1 MISTIIR
8 EISMKTGIKVVD
20 AMTNK
25 PVIASSNITI
35 TECAKLMKKFG
46 IGSLLVREDKKI
58 VGIITEKDFVVKI
71 LAKGKNPEDILT
83 KDIMET
89 NLVTIEPDKDIYD
102 AMVEMQRSDIR
113 RLPVK
118 YNGKIVG
125 FLTMKDIL
133 KIEPQLFD
141 LMVEK
146 MDLRE
151 ESSKPIMKA
160 GMYEEG
166 MCESCGNF
174 SYRLKETDGVSLCP
188 ECRFN

>member
-1 MISTIIR
+1 
-8 EISMKTGIKVVD
+8 MKTGIKVAD

-25 PVIASSNITI
+25 PVMANSDITI

-46 IGSLLVREDKKI
+46 VGSLLVREDKEV

-71 LAKGKNPEDILT
+71 LAKGRNPEDLVT
-83 KDIMET
+83 RDIMET

-118 YNGKIVG
+118 DKGKIVG

-141 LMVEK
+141 LILDK
-146 MDLRE
+146 IDLRE
-151 ESSKPIMKA
+151 ETSKPILKS

-174 SYRLKETDGVSLCP
+174 SYRIKESNGMKLCT
-188 ECRFN
+188 ECRIN